1 MPLISKPNY
10 NQIFA
15 SQAPEQDKPDTLQ
28 AMGKYL
34 AN

>member
-1 MPLISKPNY
+1 MTTPYIDPNI
-10 NQIFA
+10 IFA
-15 SQAPEQDKPDTLQ
+15 SQAPDQDKPDTLQ